1 MALGVPLGGFRG
13 PGAARVGEEHLWEL
27 KGRAGLFGSCDPTA
41 ANQQLVE
48 EPESSTPRPAR
59 GGAPGAY
66 VERGG
71 GRDPSDGKRGVDAAR
86 EKTRRRA
93 EKRARREEAVRF
105 LEAAG
110 LRLSKAHKEVGRHQ
124 EPCRAV
130 EKRGAGGEESDAP
143 KRRRRYRHSRRGEEG
158 RDR

>member
-1 MALGVPLGGFRG
+1 MGGFRG
-13 PGAARVGEEHLWEL
+13 PGAARLGEEHLWEL